1 MCLEER
7 EMERLTLGFWSGLRR
22 PFSVLAPMED
32 VTDVVFRG
40 IVRAEGAP
48 DVFFTEFTSADGLC
62 SAGRER
68 VLSRLRYEPDQH
80 PIVAQIWGLS
90 PECFRRVA
98 AELAQLGFDGID
110 INMGCPV
117 RKIIRKG
124 ACGALIQNPSLA
136 GELISAAREGAGP
149 LPVSVKTR
157 IGYGAARVDE
167 WLGYL
172 LQQRISVLTVHGRT
186 VSQQSQGEAD
196 WGAVAR
202 AVRLRDQLGVETL
215 VVGNGD
221 VRTPE
226 LFRRR
231 AAESGVDGVMIGRGV
246 LENLFLFRAL
256 RAPED
261 GAADFSLL
269 PEAAKI
275 EYFLRHLARHQ
286 QVLQGRGF
294 AMLKKFAKM
303 YLRGF
308 DGAARLTEALMRT
321 RTYGEAEDLLASRL
335 AVAPRAEAHA
345 G

>member
-1 MCLEER
+1 MCLEDQQ
-7 EMERLTLGFWSGLRR
+7 MEGLTLGFWSGLRR

-48 DVFFTEFTSADGLC
+48 DVLFTEFTSADGLC
-62 SAGRER
+62 SAGRQR
-68 VLSRLRYEPDQH
+68 VISRLRFEPDQH
-80 PIVAQIWGLS
+80 PIVAQIWGLD
-90 PECFRRVA
+90 PEHFRRVA
-98 AELAQLGFDGID
+98 VELVELGFDGID

-124 ACGALIQNPSLA
+124 ACGGLIQNPSLA
-136 GELISAAREGAGP
+136 AELIAAAKEGAGP

-157 IGYGAARVDE
+157 IGYGAPKIDE
-167 WLGYL
+167 WLGHL
-172 LQQRISVLTVHGRT
+172 LQQKVSVLTVHGRT

-196 WGAVAR
+196 WEAIAR
-202 AVRLRDQLGVETL
+202 AVQLRDQLGLQTR

-226 LFRRR
+226 LFHRR

-246 LENLFLFRAL
+246 LENLFLFRAI
-256 RAPED
+256 RAPGD
-261 GAADFSLL
+261 GPADFSLL
-269 PEAAKI
+269 SETAKI

-286 QVLQGRGF
+286 RVLQGRGF

-308 DGAARLTEALMRT
+308 DGAPRLTEAVMRT
-321 RTYGEAEDLLASRL
+321 RTYGEAEDLLGSRL
-335 AVAPRAEAHA
+335 AAAARR
-345 G
+345 

>member
-1 MCLEER
+1 
-7 EMERLTLGFWSGLRR
+7 
-22 PFSVLAPMED
+22 MED

-62 SAGRER
+62 SAGRQR
-68 VLSRLRYEPDQH
+68 VISRLRFEPDQH

-90 PECFRRVA
+90 PERFRRVA
-98 AELAQLGFDGID
+98 MELVELGFDGID

-117 RKIIRKG
+117 RKIIAKG
-124 ACGALIQNPSLA
+124 ACGALIQNPSLP
-136 GELISAAREGAGP
+136 GELIAAAKEGAGP

-157 IGYGAARVDE
+157 IGYGTPKVEE

-172 LQQRISVLTVHGRT
+172 LQQGVSVLTVHGRT

-202 AVRLRDQLGVETL
+202 AVQLRDRLGLETL

-221 VRTPE
+221 VRTVE

-231 AAESGVDGVMIGRGV
+231 AAESCADGVMIGRGV
-246 LENLFLFRAL
+246 LENLFLFRAI
-256 RAPED
+256 RAPGD
-261 GAADFSLL
+261 GADFGRL
-269 PEAAKI
+269 PEATKI
-275 EYFLRHLARHQ
+275 EYFLRHLLRHRQ
-286 QVLQGRGF
+286 MLQGHGF
-294 AMLKKFAKM
+294 AMLKKFAKT

-308 DGAARLTEALMRT
+308 DGAARLIEAVMRT
-321 RTYGEAEDLLASRL
+321 RTYAEAEELLGSRL
-335 AVAPRAEAHA
+335 TAATSPSP